1 MKGISRS
8 TLYTLDLL
16 KRNLEEGALD
26 LNDPLALAWICKQ
39 LSELIYDIHEELLK
53 RGDEVNAIKIFE
65 ELFLPFD
72 RMAKFYEKLAGKK
85 VRKAE
90 ARG

>member
-1 MKGISRS
+1 MMKGISRS
-8 TLYTLDLL
+8 TLYTLD
-16 KRNLEEGALD
+16 
-26 LNDPLALAWICKQ
+26 
-39 LSELIYDIHEELLK
+39 LLK

-85 VRKAE
+85 ERRLEKPRRE
-90 ARG
+90 DE